1 MHALTVAMHWVAGR
15 QAGAT
20 WKWSCFK
27 HAPAAVQEAERV
39 METFEKHLHLPVTK
53 IDDAERMLGLL
64 KVPPPLLCTRPGR
77 GLATESALS
86 GILAS
91 DGTTCIPA
99 EQRVRIYPT
108 TYPIPRV

>member
-1 MHALTVAMHWVAGR
+1 MHALTVAMHLVAGR
-15 QAGAT
+15 QAGGT
-20 WKWSCFK
+20 LTWSCFK

-64 KVPPPLLCTRPGR
+64 KVPPPLPCTCPGSS
-77 GLATESALS
+77 LATESALS
-86 GILAS
+86 GVLAS

-99 EQRVRIYPT
+99 EQRVCIYLT
-108 TYPIPRV
+108 LHLIP